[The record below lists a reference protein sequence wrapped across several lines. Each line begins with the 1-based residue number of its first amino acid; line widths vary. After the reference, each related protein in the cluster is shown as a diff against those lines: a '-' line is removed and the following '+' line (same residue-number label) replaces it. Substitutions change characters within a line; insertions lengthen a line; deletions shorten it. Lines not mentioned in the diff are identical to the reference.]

1 MTLIFLLLLVAIGL
15 GIAGA
20 IVKSLMFLLI
30 IGIVLLVA
38 DLVWAGYR
46 GRRNRWRGAS
56 PASRPNAN

>member
-1 MTLIFLLLLVAIGL
+1 MMLFLLVLLVAIGL

-20 IVKSLMFLLI
+20 IVKSLLFLLI

-46 GRRNRWRGAS
+46 GRRNRWRGI
-56 PASRPNAN
+56 SRA

>member
-1 MTLIFLLLLVAIGL
+1 MILFLLVLLAAIGL

-20 IVKSLMFLLI
+20 IVKSLLFLLI

-46 GRRNRWRGAS
+46 GRRNRWRGMRKA
-56 PASRPNAN
+56 